1 MIVKQIL
8 FFNKQPST
16 TLWFWVRAGKDRV
29 SYWRRQPSF
38 SATYILGSKTTF
50 SWVGFFAFAGLKQ
63 SKSGRKGIWS
73 CNFAKKSLANKVLN
87 IAFSTSEFR
96 FSITCKAPLIV
107 LIRCK
112 GRKTTILNRLYEKM
126 WRCFSGLV
134 CLKAMESGDNRGS
147 LWYDICFM
155 W

>member
-87 IAFSTSEFR
+87 IAISTSEFR
-96 FSITCKAPLIV
+96 FSITSKVSPNRNGRPARPARPARQQYWIDFTKKRGGALVV
-107 LIRCK
+107 L
-112 GRKTTILNRLYEKM
+112 
-126 WRCFSGLV
+126 SV
-134 CLKAMESGDNRGS
+134 
-147 LWYDICFM
+147 
-155 W
+155 